1 MGGPAEAQRPP
12 TIGNENVV
20 MEEQDENVV
29 MEEQDA
35 HVEINNPHLQP
46 LGPPP

>member
-12 TIGNENVV
+12 IIGNENVV
-20 MEEQDENVV
+20 MEEQD
-29 MEEQDA
+29 A
-35 HVEINNPHLQP
+35 RVEINNPHLQP